1 MSALVEARTSRA
13 DIKLIAERITVSQ
26 SDEIKSMHR
35 WLVSHNQPDTMP
47 MQMIMPGMLSPE
59 QMTKLAAAKGPEF
72 DSLFLTSMITHHEG
86 ALKMVA
92 DLFSTKGAAEG
103 SEIFRFA
110 SDVDSDQRE
119 EIDRMRAVLA
129 SSSIEK

>member
-1 MSALVEARTSRA
+1 MASNAWIEQIFEADQARTKGVVRRA
-13 DIKLIAERITVSQ
+13 IRNV
-26 SDEIKSMHR
+26 EIYGWGVGNFVEEVRKRGYHVIETGDQ
-35 WLVSHNQPDTMP
+35 LV
-47 MQMIMPGMLSPE
+47 I
-59 QMTKLAAAKGPEF
+59 F
-72 DSLFLTSMITHHEG
+72 CHEG

>member
-1 MSALVEARTSRA
+1 
-13 DIKLIAERITVSQ
+13 
-26 SDEIKSMHR
+26 
-35 WLVSHNQPDTMP
+35 
-47 MQMIMPGMLSPE
+47 
-59 QMTKLAAAKGPEF
+59 MTK
-72 DSLFLTSMITHHEG
+72 HHEG